1 MLYKQYITG
10 VLLVH
15 YCKAINT
22 LLHFHHYTIVVGDSI
37 TLLPQYCSAIGTLLL
52 YYCSAIATLL

>member
-15 YCKAINT
+15 YCKAIIA
-22 LLHFHHYTIVVGDSI
+22 LLHFHHYTIVVNDSI
-37 TLLPQYCSAIGTLLL
+37 TLLQRHCHNTVVRLVH
-52 YYCSAIATLL
+52 YYYTIVVP